1 MTTEDTSS
9 NDIQRNMTKERRK
22 EWRKNMSDRT
32 FSLEDPPNADE
43 LNISSSSIRHDQSSL
58 ECRLEHIPFYSWIE
72 SNLSLFRMNL
82 VRRGLNEQDIN
93 DKEQTI
99 INHLKTCLQD
109 LNESE
114 SKENNLL
121 QARIRSILEEC
132 THLNRLLKL
141 DYSIEKIENDDLSLF
156 EQLNRAN
163 DLLEKINQVLKKK
176 LEEINELVLIEE
188 KLCNKL
194 DEKMINLDTEV
205 NDMPYADRQDILEKH
220 INDLQ
225 NLQNERSSA
234 IEQARN
240 QIHEMKIE
248 LDLDNTYNQPVD
260 DSQVLNLIDG
270 PVHLIELSKTNV
282 QRLLNISNE
291 LHNAYQANRMK
302 AEHLVNTLHALY
314 ERLNLIDSDRH
325 IKLPLDKPHRPA
337 NLILLEKEIDRC
349 KELRRQNMRTY
360 IENIRDE
367 IFAQYEKCFYGR
379 EQMESFL
386 PLYSNEFTEELLDE
400 HEKELEEINA
410 YYIHNEQL
418 FVNLASWHEVW
429 AEYREF
435 QRQASDPERFKRR
448 GYSAVQEEKQRKHLE
463 FTLKKVQDTVLQL
476 SKDYEQE
483 FGHQFLV
490 EGVAVQDFF
499 NTEKENY
506 SQEKEIEK
514 ARKQL
519 ARGQTPT
526 STHSQANIKRLEMS
540 TKTPGRQ
547 QTNIGKETEIKPGT
561 PFRPP
566 NAVHKNV
573 K

>member
-1 MTTEDTSS
+1 MTTPDTL
-9 NDIQRNMTKERRK
+9 IHELQRNTSKEKRK

-32 FSLEDPPNADE
+32 FSLEDPPNTDE
-43 LNISSSSIRHDQSSL
+43 FNISSSSLRQDQSSL
-58 ECRLEHIPFYSWIE
+58 ECRIEHIPFYSWIE
-72 SNLSLFRMNL
+72 SNLILLRNNL
-82 VRRGLNEQDIN
+82 VRRGLNEQEII

-99 INHLKTCLQD
+99 TDSLKACLKD
-109 LNESE
+109 LNDAELR
-114 SKENNLL
+114 ENDLL
-121 QARIRSILEEC
+121 QARIRATLDEC
-132 THLNRLLKL
+132 QHLNRLLKL
-141 DYSIEKIENDDLSLF
+141 DHSIEKIENENLPLL

-163 DLLEKINQVLKKK
+163 ELLDRINQVLKEKV
-176 LEEINELVLIEE
+176 EEINQLKVIEE
-188 KLCNKL
+188 KLCHKL
-194 DEKMINLDTEV
+194 DEKVINFDSDV
-205 NDMPYADRQDILEKH
+205 DDMPYDQRQDILEKH

-240 QIHEMKIE
+240 QIHEMKTE
-248 LDLDNTYNQPVD
+248 LDLNNTYNQPND
-260 DSQVLNLIDG
+260 DQQVLNLIDG

-282 QRLLNISNE
+282 QRLLTIANQ
-291 LHNAYQANRMK
+291 LHTIYQENRMK
-302 AEHLVNTLHALY
+302 AEHLVATLNALY
-314 ERLNLIDSDRH
+314 ERLNLIESDRH
-325 IKLPLDKPHRPA
+325 IKLPLDKPHRPV
-337 NLILLEKEIDRC
+337 NLSLLEKEIDRC

-386 PLYSNEFTEELLDE
+386 PLYSNDFTEELLEE
-400 HEKELEEINA
+400 HEKELEEINM
-410 YYIHNEQL
+410 YYNHNEQL
-418 FVNLASWHEVW
+418 FANLANWHEVW

-476 SKDYEQE
+476 SKDYETE
-483 FGHQFLV
+483 FGHQFLI
-490 EGVAVQDFF
+490 EGVPVQDFF
-499 NTEKENY
+499 NHEKENY

-526 STHSQANIKRLEMS
+526 TSHVQANIKRLEIS
-540 TKTPGRQ
+540 SKTPGRQ
-547 QTNIGKETEIKPGT
+547 QTNLGKETEIKPTT
-561 PFRPP
+561 PFRPAS
-566 NAVHKNV
+566 AVHKR
-573 K
+573 

>member
-1 MTTEDTSS
+1 
-9 NDIQRNMTKERRK
+9 
-22 EWRKNMSDRT
+22 MSDRT
-32 FSLEDPPNADE
+32 FSLEDPPNTDE
-43 LNISSSSIRHDQSSL
+43 FNNSSSSSILRQEQSTL
-58 ECRLEHIPFYSWIE
+58 ECRIEHIPFYSWIE
-72 SNLSLFRMNL
+72 SNLILLRTNL
-82 VRRGLNEQDIN
+82 TQRGLDEQEIF

-99 INHLKTCLQD
+99 IHNLKTCLQE

-114 SKENNLL
+114 RKENDTI
-121 QARIRSILEEC
+121 QTRVRAILDEC
-132 THLNRLLKL
+132 RYLNRLLKL
-141 DYSIEKIENDDLSLF
+141 DYSIENIANENLSLL
-156 EQLNRAN
+156 EQLNQAN
-163 DLLEKINQVLKKK
+163 DLLDRINQVLKTKI
-176 LEEINELVLIEE
+176 EEINQLKIIEE
-188 KLCNKL
+188 KLCHKL
-194 DEKMINLDTEV
+194 EEKMINFDNEV
-205 NDMPYADRQDILEKH
+205 DDMPYDQRQDILEKH

-240 QIHEMKIE
+240 QIHEMKVE
-248 LDLDNTYNQPVD
+248 LDLDDTYNQPND
-260 DSQVLNLIDG
+260 DPQVLHLIDG
-270 PVHLIELSKTNV
+270 PVHLIELSKSNV
-282 QRLLNISNE
+282 QRLLTVANQ
-291 LHNAYQANRMK
+291 LHAKYQANRMK
-302 AEHLVNTLHALY
+302 AEHLVTTLNALY
-314 ERLNLIDSDRH
+314 ERLNLIESDRH
-325 IKLPLDKPHRPA
+325 IKLPLDKPHRSV
-337 NLILLEKEIDRC
+337 NLNLLEKEIERC

-386 PLYSNEFTEELLDE
+386 PLYSNDFTEELLEE
-400 HEKELEEINA
+400 HEKELEEINM

-418 FVNLASWHEVW
+418 FTNLANWHEVW

-476 SKDYEQE
+476 SKDYEHE

-490 EGVAVQDFF
+490 EGVIVQDFF
-499 NTEKENY
+499 NHEKENY

-526 STHSQANIKRLEMS
+526 MTHAQANIKRLEIS
-540 TKTPGRQ
+540 SKTPGRQ
-547 QTNIGKETEIKPGT
+547 QTNLGKETEIKPIT
-561 PFRPP
+561 PFRP
-566 NAVHKNV
+566 ASAIHRR
-573 K
+573 